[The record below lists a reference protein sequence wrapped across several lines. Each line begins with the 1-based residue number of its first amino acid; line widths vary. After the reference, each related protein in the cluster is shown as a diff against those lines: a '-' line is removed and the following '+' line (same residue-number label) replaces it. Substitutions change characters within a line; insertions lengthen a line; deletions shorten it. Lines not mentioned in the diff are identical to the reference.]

1 MPFHPPLPLIDH
13 GADDVWCHFPP
24 EGFEAISTLARFTHA
39 TIDWDRATLDN
50 SHFQPPHV
58 LCSCRYIVNLS
69 NSGTKKERFFFVA
82 LWGLGRPIRKHEKR
96 HSKQSA
102 PPCAFVW
109 FSEGPNFRMPQSTVA
124 NGKSRRLCQKKKD
137 AIFLLIAEL
146 LIEGCLSHVQGDP
159 YKQKPFSPSEEKR

>member
-69 NSGTKKERFFFVA
+69 NSGTKKERFLFVA
-82 LWGLGRPIRKHEKR
+82 LWGLGRPIRKHEKIR
-96 HSKQSA
+96 SRDERAYRVLSYDFQK
-102 PPCAFVW
+102 VLI
-109 FSEGPNFRMPQSTVA
+109 SECHKAHFQ
-124 NGKSRRLCQKKKD
+124 RRTIGYVKKEKT
-137 AIFLLIAEL
+137 LLFCWWIPYGWW
-146 LIEGCLSHVQGDP
+146 ILSCPG
-159 YKQKPFSPSEEKR
+159 